1 MDNSYQKTA
10 TQQLPQHGRV
20 VKKKGLQKLGLRPDT
35 KVPKTLDFNLEGQG
49 APALATNNMGLFNQ
63 R

>member
-1 MDNSYQKTA
+1 MDNSYQKTT
-10 TQQLPQHGRV
+10 TQQLPQHGSL

-35 KVPKTLDFNLEGQG
+35 KVPKTLDFNIEGSG
-49 APALATNNMGLFNQ
+49 TEPLASNNMGLFKQ

>member
-1 MDNSYQKTA
+1 MDNSYQKTT

-35 KVPKTLDFNLEGQG
+35 NVPKTLDFNLEGEG
-49 APALATNNMGLFNQ
+49 TPPLASDNMGLFKQ